1 MSAWFCIITSDNW
14 PIVRDKKLYSVPRSA
29 RRTFSQVKKGDIFLF
44 YLTSPI
50 RGVIGVY
57 EAVSDTFET
66 QELSP
71 WQDRL
76 YPYRVVIKP
85 LSNITS
91 ELREP
96 IPFDKIVGKAEKIKS
111 GYSLY
116 GKSLIPLSQ
125 EEYREITKGL
135 QGV

>member
-1 MSAWFCIITSDNW
+1 MSAWFCILTPNNW
-14 PIVRDKKLYSVPRSA
+14 PIVRDKKLYGVPKSA

-66 QELSP
+66 QELAP
-71 WQDRL
+71 WSDRL
-76 YPYRVVIKP
+76 YPYRVAIKP

-91 ELREP
+91 ELIEP
-96 IPFDKIVGKAEKIKS
+96 IPFNKIIGKAEKIKS
-111 GYSLY
+111 SYSLV
-116 GKSLIPLSQ
+116 GRSLIPLSQ

-135 QGV
+135 